1 MKRIITFAII
11 IVATIIIVAGDM
23 FAIPAFARKYNMS
36 CKTCHSPIPYLKP
49 YGNEFAANGF
59 VLKDKDAPRYFVE
72 TGDDRL
78 SLIRDFPLAV
88 RIQGYVTYNEE
99 NEEQFDI
106 GTPSAF
112 KIMSGGS
119 ITKDVSY
126 YAYYILESGE
136 PGKIEDAWL
145 MFNNMF
151 GSELD
156 LTIGQ
161 FQVSD
166 PIFKREL
173 RLTNEDY
180 MIYKVRPGKS
190 MIDLTYDR
198 GITLAYTL
206 PTSTDLVLEVVNG
219 SGIGELY
226 SNNLF
231 DRDKY
236 KNLMGRVSH
245 GVTENL
251 RIGAM
256 GYYGNEKMDQTD
268 TVFNGKNEIWMAG
281 ADATLLLDMF
291 ELNVQYVYRNDK
303 NPIFLSNGSALYINP
318 PENWKTQGGFA
329 ELIFRPQGD
338 ESIWYM
344 VALYNQVNS
353 DDNSLDYKSIAG
365 HIGYLLRR
373 NIRLVGE
380 CVYNID
386 NEYAKFNMGFVT
398 AF

>member
-1 MKRIITFAII
+1 MKKILATTII
-11 IVATIIIVAGDM
+11 IVATVIIVAGDL

-59 VLKDKDAPRYFVE
+59 VLKDKDAPRYFVQ

-156 LTIGQ
+156 LTVGQ

-180 MIYKVRPGKS
+180 IIYKVRPGNS

-198 GITLAYTL
+198 GVTFAYTL

-236 KNLMGRVSH
+236 KNLMGRVSQA
-245 GVTENL
+245 VSENL
-251 RIGAM
+251 RVGAM
-256 GYYGNEKMDQTD
+256 GYYGNEMVDQPD
-268 TVFNGKNEIWMAG
+268 TSLSFKNGIWMIG
-281 ADATLLLDMF
+281 GDATLESKLF
-291 ELNVQYVYRNDK
+291 ELNVQYVYRNDD
-303 NPIFLSNGSALYINP
+303 NPYAMQIGK
-318 PENWKTQGGFA
+318 EVKTQGGFA
-329 ELIFRPQGD
+329 ELIFRPDGD

-344 VALYNQVNS
+344 VALYNQVDS
-353 DDNSLDYKSIAG
+353 DDNALDYKSIAG

-380 CVYNID
+380 CVYDID
-386 NEYAKFNMGFVT
+386 NEYAKFNVGFVT

>member
-1 MKRIITFAII
+1 MKKILATTII
-11 IVATIIIVAGDM
+11 IVATVIIVAGDL

-59 VLKDKDAPRYFVE
+59 VLKDKDAPRYFVQ

-156 LTIGQ
+156 LTVGQ

-180 MIYKVRPGKS
+180 IIYKVRPGNS

-198 GITLAYTL
+198 GVTFAYTL

-236 KNLMGRVSH
+236 KNLMGRVSQA
-245 GVTENL
+245 VSENL
-251 RIGAM
+251 RVGAM
-256 GYYGNEKMDQTD
+256 GYYGNEMVDQPD
-268 TVFNGKNEIWMAG
+268 TSLSFKNGIWMIG
-281 ADATLLLDMF
+281 GDATLESKLF
-291 ELNVQYVYRNDK
+291 ELNVQYVYRNDD
-303 NPIFLSNGSALYINP
+303 NPYAMQIGK
-318 PENWKTQGGFA
+318 EVKTQGGFA
-329 ELIFRPQGD
+329 ELIFRPDGD

-344 VALYNQVNS
+344 VALYNHVDS
-353 DDNSLDYKSIAG
+353 DDNALDYKSIAG

-380 CVYNID
+380 CVYDID

>member
-1 MKRIITFAII
+1 MKRILATTIM
-11 IVATIIIVAGDM
+11 IVTMIVIVAGDM
-23 FAIPAFARKYNMS
+23 FAIPAFARKYSMS
-36 CKTCHSPIPYLKP
+36 CKTCHSPFPYLKP

-59 VLKDKDAPRYFVE
+59 VLKDKDAPRYFVQ

-78 SLIRDFPLAV
+78 SLIRDFPVAV

-99 NEEQFDI
+99 NNDQFDI

-119 ITKDVSY
+119 LTKDVSY

-145 MFNNMF
+145 MFNNLF
-151 GSELD
+151 NSELD
-156 LTIGQ
+156 LTVGQ

-180 MIYKVRPGKS
+180 IIYKVRPGLS

-236 KNLMGRVSH
+236 KNLMGRVSQ
-245 GVTENL
+245 GVLENL
-251 RIGAM
+251 RVGAM
-256 GYYGNEKMDQTD
+256 GYYGNEMVDQSD
-268 TVFNGKNEIWMAG
+268 TSLSFKNEIWMIG
-281 ADATLLLDMF
+281 GDATLESNMF
-291 ELNVQYVYRNDK
+291 ELNLQYVYRNDN
-303 NPIFLSNGSALYINP
+303 NPYAMQIGK
-318 PENWKTQGGFA
+318 EVKTQGGFA
-329 ELIFRPQGD
+329 ELIFKPDGD

-344 VALYNQVNS
+344 VALYNQVES
-353 DDNSLDYKSIAG
+353 DDNALDYKSVAG

-380 CVYNID
+380 CIYDID

>member
-1 MKRIITFAII
+1 MKRILATTIM
-11 IVATIIIVAGDM
+11 IVTMIVIVAGDM
-23 FAIPAFARKYNMS
+23 FAIPAFARKYSMS
-36 CKTCHSPIPYLKP
+36 CKTCHSPFPYLKP

-59 VLKDKDAPRYFVE
+59 VLKDKDAPRYFVQ

-78 SLIRDFPLAV
+78 SLIRDFPVAV

-99 NEEQFDI
+99 NNDQFDI

-119 ITKDVSY
+119 LTKDVSY

-145 MFNNMF
+145 MFNNLF
-151 GSELD
+151 NSELD
-156 LTIGQ
+156 LTVGQ

-180 MIYKVRPGKS
+180 IIYKVRPGLS

-236 KNLMGRVSH
+236 KNLMGRVSQ
-245 GVTENL
+245 GVLENL
-251 RIGAM
+251 RVGAM
-256 GYYGNEKMDQTD
+256 GYYGNEMVDQSD
-268 TVFNGKNEIWMAG
+268 TSLSFKNEIWMIG
-281 ADATLLLDMF
+281 GDATLESNMF
-291 ELNVQYVYRNDK
+291 ELNLQYVYRNDN
-303 NPIFLSNGSALYINP
+303 NPYAMQIGK
-318 PENWKTQGGFA
+318 EVKTQGGFA
-329 ELIFRPQGD
+329 ELIFRPDGD

-344 VALYNQVNS
+344 VALYNQVES
-353 DDNSLDYKSIAG
+353 DDNALDYKSVAG

-380 CVYNID
+380 CIYDID

>member
-1 MKRIITFAII
+1 MKKILATTII
-11 IVATIIIVAGDM
+11 IVATVIIVAGDL

-59 VLKDKDAPRYFVE
+59 VLKDKDAPRYFVQ

-119 ITKDVSY
+119 ITKNVSY

-156 LTIGQ
+156 LTVGQ

-180 MIYKVRPGKS
+180 IIYKVRPGNS

-198 GITLAYTL
+198 GVTFAYTL

-236 KNLMGRVSH
+236 KNLMGRVSQA
-245 GVTENL
+245 VTENL

-256 GYYGNEKMDQTD
+256 GYYGNEMVDQPD
-268 TVFNGKNEIWMAG
+268 TSLSFKNGIWMIG
-281 ADATLLLDMF
+281 GDATLESKLF
-291 ELNVQYVYRNDK
+291 ELNVQYVYRNDD
-303 NPIFLSNGSALYINP
+303 NPYAMQIGK
-318 PENWKTQGGFA
+318 EVKTQGGFA
-329 ELIFRPQGD
+329 ELIFRPDGD

-344 VALYNQVNS
+344 VALYNQVES
-353 DDNSLDYKSIAG
+353 DDNTLDYKSVTG

-380 CVYNID
+380 CIYDID
-386 NEYAKFNMGFVT
+386 NEYAKFNLGFVT

>member
-1 MKRIITFAII
+1 MKRILATTIM
-11 IVATIIIVAGDM
+11 IVTMIVIVAGDM
-23 FAIPAFARKYNMS
+23 FAIPAFARKYSMS
-36 CKTCHSPIPYLKP
+36 CKTCHSPFPYLKP

-59 VLKDKDAPRYFVE
+59 VLKDKDAPRYFVK

-78 SLIRDFPLAV
+78 SLIRDFPVAV

-99 NEEQFDI
+99 NNDQFDI

-145 MFNNMF
+145 MFNNLF
-151 GSELD
+151 NSELD
-156 LTIGQ
+156 LTVGQ

-180 MIYKVRPGKS
+180 IIYKVRPGLS

-236 KNLMGRVSH
+236 KNLMGRVSQ
-245 GVTENL
+245 GVLENL
-251 RIGAM
+251 RVGAM
-256 GYYGNEKMDQTD
+256 GYYGNEMVDQSD
-268 TVFNGKNEIWMAG
+268 TSLSFKNEIWMIG
-281 ADATLLLDMF
+281 GDATLESNMF
-291 ELNVQYVYRNDK
+291 ELNLQYVYRNDN
-303 NPIFLSNGSALYINP
+303 NPYAMQIGK
-318 PENWKTQGGFA
+318 EVKTQGGFA
-329 ELIFRPQGD
+329 ELIFRPDGD

-344 VALYNQVNS
+344 VALYNQVES
-353 DDNSLDYKSIAG
+353 DDNALDYKSVAG

-380 CVYNID
+380 CIYDID